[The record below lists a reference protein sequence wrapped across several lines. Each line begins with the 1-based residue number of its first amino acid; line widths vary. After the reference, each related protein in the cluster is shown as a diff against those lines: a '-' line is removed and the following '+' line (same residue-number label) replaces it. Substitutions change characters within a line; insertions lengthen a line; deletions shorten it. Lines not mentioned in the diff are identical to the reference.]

1 MWQIEVNE
9 VAERSLLRLDK
20 PVRERIYRFFRE
32 RVEVSSDPTGL
43 DERLTGEYRRLWRFR
58 VADYRVICD
67 IQTEVRIVA
76 VLEVGHRSHV
86 YRKSR

>member
-43 DERLTGEYRRLWRFR
+43 AERLTGEYRRLWRF
-58 VADYRVICD
+58 
-67 IQTEVRIVA
+67 
-76 VLEVGHRSHV
+76 
-86 YRKSR
+86 